1 MSNRSNA
8 IGRAYEYACVIAL
21 YKSIRLERNVE
32 IIKDSTFKNA
42 KNEWESQS
50 LSMRRNLAAGAQAI
64 IKILFELE
72 PMIVENSDDVLSLKL
87 QEDKEGETGDV
98 RDLLIIR
105 SSKNWEVG
113 LSLKHNHFAVKH
125 SRLSMS
131 IDFGKK
137 WYGIECSK
145 YYWNTIS
152 PIFNLLKQYKDKC
165 KKWSEI
171 PNKALT
177 VYIPILNAFK
187 DEIERVKANSEV
199 PQRLV
204 EYLLGKFDFYK
215 VISVDKSKTTLL
227 YSYNLRGM
235 LNKPSGV
242 KKSDISLPVA
252 LLPTRI
258 VAIEMKPNSNNT
270 LEMFLD
276 NGWQFSFRIHNAS
289 TKVEPSLKFDI
300 QIIGMPANITIFTC
314 KWIQP
319 L

>member
-1 MSNRSNA
+1 MSNQSNA
-8 IGRAYEYACVIAL
+8 IGRAFEYACVVAL
-21 YKSIRLERNVE
+21 HQSISAVRKVE
-32 IIKDSTFKNA
+32 VVEDPTLKNA
-42 KNEWESQS
+42 KIEWETQS
-50 LSMRRNLAAGAQAI
+50 ISMQQNLTLGAQAI
-64 IKILFELE
+64 VETLFELE
-72 PMIVENSDDVLSLKL
+72 PMIIENTNDTLSLKL
-87 QEDKEGETGDV
+87 QEDEMGKEGDV

-105 SSKNWEVG
+105 SSKKWEIG

-137 WYGIECSK
+137 WYGIECAKS
-145 YYWNTIS
+145 YWDAIE
-152 PIFNLLKQYKDKC
+152 PVFNALKQYKAES

-171 PNKALT
+171 SDKSST

-187 DEIERVKANSEV
+187 EEIERAKVNPEV

-215 VISVDKSKTTLL
+215 AISVDKSKETLI
-227 YSYNLRGM
+227 YSYNLHGT
-235 LNKPSGV
+235 LNKPSTV
-242 KKSDISLPVA
+242 KKSSISLPVA
-252 LLPTRI
+252 FLPTRI

-289 TKVEPSLKFDI
+289 TKVEPSLKFDV
-300 QIIGMPANITIFTC
+300 QIIGMPTSITIFTC
-314 KWIQP
+314 KWK
-319 L
+319 

>member
-1 MSNRSNA
+1 MSNQSNA
-8 IGRAYEYACVIAL
+8 IGRAFEYACIVAL
-21 YKSIRLERNVE
+21 YNSISTIRNVE
-32 IIKDSTFKNA
+32 IIEDSTLENA
-42 KNEWESQS
+42 RNEWKIQS
-50 LSMRRNLAAGAQAI
+50 ILMQENLTSGAQAMI
-64 IKILFELE
+64 ETLFELE
-72 PMIVENSDDVLSLKL
+72 PMIVESSDDILSLKL
-87 QEDKEGETGDV
+87 QEDEKGELGDV

-105 SSKNWEVG
+105 SSKNWEIG

-137 WYGIECSK
+137 WYEIECSES
-145 YYWNTIS
+145 YWNTIK
-152 PIFNLLKQYKDKC
+152 PIFDLLKQYKIES

-171 PNKALT
+171 PDKAST

-187 DEIERVKANSEV
+187 NEIERARVNPEV
-199 PQRLV
+199 PKRLV

-215 VISVDKSKTTLL
+215 AISVDKSKETLL
-227 YSYNLRGM
+227 YSYNLHGT
-235 LNKPSGV
+235 LNKPSSIKG
-242 KKSDISLPVA
+242 SSIALPVA
-252 LLPTRI
+252 FLPTRI

-300 QIIGMPANITIFTC
+300 QIIGMPTSITIFTC
-314 KWIQP
+314 KWNPI
-319 L
+319 

>member
-1 MSNRSNA
+1 MSNKSNA
-8 IGRAYEYACVIAL
+8 IGRAFEYACVVAL
-21 YKSIRLERNVE
+21 YESIRALRNVQ
-32 IIKDSTFKNA
+32 IIEESAFENA
-42 KNEWESQS
+42 KKQWDSQCIA
-50 LSMRRNLAAGAQAI
+50 MRQNLAAGAQAI
-64 IKILFELE
+64 VKVLIELE
-72 PMIVENSDDVLSLKL
+72 PMIAENSGDILSLKL
-87 QEDKEGETGDV
+87 QEDKRGEAGDV

-105 SSKNWEVG
+105 SSKNWEIG

-125 SRLSMS
+125 SRLSMG

-145 YYWNTIS
+145 HYWDAIR
-152 PIFNLLKQYKDKC
+152 PIFNLLKQHKDER

-171 PNKALT
+171 PNKAST

-187 DEIERVKANSEV
+187 DEIERLKANSEV

-227 YSYNLRGM
+227 YSYNLHGM
-235 LNKPSGV
+235 LNKPSDV
-242 KKSDISLPVA
+242 KESDISLPIA

-258 VAIEMKPNSNNT
+258 VAIEMKPDSNNT
-270 LEMFLD
+270 LEIFLD
-276 NGWQFSFRIHNAS
+276 NGWQFSFRIHSAS
-289 TKVEPSLKFDI
+289 TKVETSLKFDI
-300 QIIGMPANITIFTC
+300 QIIGMPTSITIFTC
-314 KWIQP
+314 EWIQS